1 MPGPR
6 SKFLGLAAAL
16 ALSGCSYTNGALDW
30 ASDAFTGTS
39 SDTTS
44 TTTTSDTTTTTTGPS
59 GGTTVLIPASP
70 AEANPQPTINAS
82 PLPGAPV
89 ASGAPPSYASPAPN
103 YSGSS
108 TTFVGM
114 KAAALKAE
122 LGQFQGNLAQ
132 HQADLQSIRQSQ
144 AGNAQS
150 YFTTVASINSR
161 LQVGTTPGNPQLVAQ
176 WGQAQSMLDRM
187 NSDVARLN
195 ALANGVASDSS
206 FGNYLLNEVR
216 SAYSLQGGIDSDRD
230 QLHVIENQTIAG
242 LTTVNQLLNN
252 LSDEIGRQ
260 SGYIA
265 NERNNLVTLALAIQ
279 NGQLYGPSLAN
290 RNFSTT
296 TGPTASYAPAP
307 APRPAPRA
315 AAPRASS
322 APSASI
328 GDDRP
333 LVVIRFDQPN
343 VDYEQPLYTAVSRA
357 LERKPDAT
365 FTIQAVAP
373 NAGTP
378 ADVAVNTN
386 ASRQNAENVLRSLTS
401 MGLPADRVSLS
412 ATMSPD
418 VQASE
423 VRIFVR

>member
-1 MPGPR
+1 MSGPR
-6 SKFLGLAAAL
+6 SKFLGLAVAF
-16 ALSGCSYTNGALDW
+16 ALSGCSYANNALDW
-30 ASDAFTGTS
+30 ASDSFTGS
-39 SDTTS
+39 S
-44 TTTTSDTTTTTTGPS
+44 SDTTTTATSTSTSS
-59 GGTTVLIPASP
+59 GGTTVAIAPSR
-70 AEANPQPTINAS
+70 AESNPLPTINAA
-82 PLPGAPV
+82 PLPSGGFVAAP
-89 ASGAPPSYASPAPN
+89 ATTG
-103 YSGSS
+103 

-114 KAAALKAE
+114 KVAALKAE
-122 LGQFQGNLAQ
+122 YGQFQGNLAQ
-132 HQADLQSIRQSQ
+132 HQQELQAIRQAQGSNGQ
-144 AGNAQS
+144 AYFNTIAAINA
-150 YFTTVASINSR
+150 R

-176 WGQAQSMLDRM
+176 WGQAQSTLDRM

-195 ALANGVASDSS
+195 ALSNSVASDSS

-230 QLHVIENQTIAG
+230 QLRQVENQTIAG

-252 LSDEIGRQ
+252 LGDEIGRQ

-290 RNFSTT
+290 RNFAQS
-296 TGPTASYAPAP
+296 PSPAPAIASAAP
-307 APRPAPRA
+307 APRPAPRP
-315 AAPRASS
+315 AAPRAS
-322 APSASI
+322 APTSSI
-328 GDDRP
+328 GSEDRP

-357 LERKPDAT
+357 LERKPSAT

-373 NAGTP
+373 NAGSA

-401 MGLPADRVSLS
+401 MGLPADRVSLA

-418 VQASE
+418 IQSSE

>member
-1 MPGPR
+1 MSGPR
-6 SKFLGLAAAL
+6 SKFLGLAVAF
-16 ALSGCSYTNGALDW
+16 ALSGCSYANNALDW
-30 ASDAFTGTS
+30 ASDSFTGS
-39 SDTTS
+39 S
-44 TTTTSDTTTTTTGPS
+44 SDTTTTTTSS
-59 GGTTVLIPASP
+59 GGTSVAIAPSR
-70 AEANPQPTINAS
+70 AESNPLPTINAT
-82 PLPGAPV
+82 PLPSGGFNAAPV
-89 ASGAPPSYASPAPN
+89 STG
-103 YSGSS
+103 

-114 KAAALKAE
+114 KVAALKAE
-122 LGQFQGNLAQ
+122 YGQFQGNLAQ
-132 HQADLQSIRQSQ
+132 HQQELQAIRQVQ
-144 AGNAQS
+144 ASNGQAYFSTIAAINA
-150 YFTTVASINSR
+150 R

-176 WGQAQSMLDRM
+176 WGQAQSTLDRM

-195 ALANGVASDSS
+195 ALSNSVASDSS

-230 QLHVIENQTIAG
+230 QLRQVENQTIAG

-252 LSDEIGRQ
+252 LGDEIGRQ

-290 RNFSTT
+290 RNFAQS
-296 TGPTASYAPAP
+296 PSPAPAIASA
-307 APRPAPRA
+307 APRPAPRP
-315 AAPRASS
+315 AAPRASA
-322 APSASI
+322 APAAI
-328 GDDRP
+328 GGDDRP

-357 LERKPDAT
+357 LERKPSAT

-373 NAGTP
+373 NAGSA

-401 MGLPADRVSLS
+401 MGLPADRVSLA

-418 VQASE
+418 IQSSE